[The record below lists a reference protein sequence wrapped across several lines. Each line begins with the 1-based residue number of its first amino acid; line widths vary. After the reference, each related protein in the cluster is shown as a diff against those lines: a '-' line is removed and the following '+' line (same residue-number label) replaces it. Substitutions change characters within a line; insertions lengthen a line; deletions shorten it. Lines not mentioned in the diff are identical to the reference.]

1 MKKLF
6 LSVALLA
13 VGTVAFAQTEVQ
25 SKIDKVTIYPNGA
38 LVEKSATVNLRQGD
52 NKLIFSGNANSIQVD
67 GVHFSSSPDWFI
79 SAMGLSH
86 NTLTNKVAAEKSLP
100 AAAFA
105 QYQTLVN
112 KQDDLLLKVKN
123 NNSLISTLNKQ
134 LSALNNLKAVKTPEK
149 FDTIDNLKAQ
159 FEYQRSEA
167 QRINAAISKAQS
179 ENDDWYYQL
188 SQINSEM
195 EALLQRNTGGKA
207 LNKIESGIE
216 VSIYANRPL
225 NNAHIS
231 YSYFVENVR
240 CFYSYD
246 AMLDEDL
253 HHAIFMLKATVSQ
266 NTGEHWRNCPI
277 VFSTNNAGYAGYDQA
292 LYPYYLDFVE
302 PITYRANGFAK
313 SKAMMRNTMTM
324 EPADDEIV
332 ATVGGVGYSEEVS
345 VDIAPAEAQEFTLS
359 REYTLNTKQTIPFD
373 PSMKGQTLLLASD
386 TTSISFARFAT
397 PKIEEKVYYTAL
409 LPEWES
415 LGLLDASCAV
425 YLNNKYVSRSDIATS
440 GMGDTLRFSIGEDQ
454 NVKVS
459 RKVVKSSPD
468 KSGLLSKEIEETV
481 TVKLTLKN
489 TKNEKV
495 EVTLKDQVPLSGNSE
510 IKVGN
515 VVTGSAE
522 YNSQTGLVRWLVT
535 LEPRQ
540 EKNVTFSYVVKYP
553 KGKKLTEF

>member
-1 MKKLF
+1 MKKLILPF
-6 LSVALLA
+6 ALLA
-13 VGTVAFAQTEVQ
+13 LGTAAFAQTEVR

-52 NKLIFSGNANSIQVD
+52 NKLIFSENANSIQAD

-79 SAMGLSH
+79 SAMELSH

-105 QYQTLVN
+105 QYQTLAN

-134 LSALNNLKAVKTPEK
+134 LSALNNLKAVKSPEK

-179 ENDDWYYQL
+179 ENDDFYYQL
-188 SQINSEM
+188 SQINSDM
-195 EALLQRNTGGKA
+195 EALLLRNTGGKS
-207 LNKIESGIE
+207 LNKTENSIE
-216 VSIYANRPL
+216 VSIYANKAL
-225 NNAHIS
+225 ANARIS
-231 YSYFVENVR
+231 YSYFVSNVR
-240 CFYSYD
+240 CNYSYD

-253 HHAIFMLKATVSQ
+253 HRAIFMLKASVSQ

-277 VFSTNNAGYAGYDQA
+277 VFSTHQAGYAGFDQA

-313 SKAMMRNTMTM
+313 SKAMMRNTMTTMEMADAEEEVVVAEEALDFSM
-324 EPADDEIV
+324 EPSA
-332 ATVGGVGYSEEVS
+332 G
-345 VDIAPAEAQEFTLS
+345 QEFTLS

-373 PSMKGQTLLLASD
+373 PSMKGQTMLLTSD
-386 TTSISFARFAT
+386 TTNIAFARFST

-425 YLNNKYVSRSDIATS
+425 YLNNKFVSRSDIATS
-440 GMGDTLRFSIGEDQ
+440 GVGDTLRFSIGEDR
-454 NVKVS
+454 NVNVT

-495 EVTLKDQVPLSGNSE
+495 EVTLKDQVPLSGNAE

-522 YNSQTGLVRWLVT
+522 YNSQTGLLRWLVT
-535 LEPRQ
+535 MEPRQ
-540 EKNVTFSYVVKYP
+540 EKTLTFSYTVKYP
-553 KGKKLTEF
+553 KGKNLREY

>member
-79 SAMGLSH
+79 SAMELSH

-179 ENDDWYYQL
+179 ENDDFYYQL

-195 EALLQRNTGGKA
+195 EALLQRHTGGKA
-207 LNKIESGIE
+207 LNKIENNIE

-231 YSYFVENVR
+231 YSYFVSNVS
-240 CFYSYD
+240 CSYSYD

-253 HHAIFMLKATVSQ
+253 HRAIFMLKATVCQ

-313 SKAMMRNTMTM
+313 SKAMMRNTMTTM
-324 EPADDEIV
+324 EMEDEVEEEVYTADEAVVLSSEPAE
-332 ATVGGVGYSEEVS
+332 S
-345 VDIAPAEAQEFTLS
+345 QEFTLS

-489 TKNEKV
+489 TKNEHV

-522 YNSQTGLVRWLVT
+522 YNSQTGLLRWLVT

-540 EKNVTFSYVVKYP
+540 EKTVTFSYTVKYP
-553 KGKKLTEF
+553 KGKNLREF

>member
-1 MKKLF
+1 MKKLILPF
-6 LSVALLA
+6 ALLA
-13 VGTVAFAQTEVQ
+13 LGTAAFAQTEVR

-52 NKLIFSGNANSIQVD
+52 NKLIFSENANSIQAD

-79 SAMGLSH
+79 SAMELSH

-159 FEYQRSEA
+159 FEYQRSET

-179 ENDDWYYQL
+179 ENDDFYYQL
-188 SQINSEM
+188 SQINSDM
-195 EALLQRNTGGKA
+195 EALLLRNTGGKS
-207 LNKIESGIE
+207 LNKTENSIE
-216 VSIYANRPL
+216 VSIYANKAL
-225 NNAHIS
+225 ANARIS
-231 YSYFVENVR
+231 YSYFVSSVR
-240 CFYSYD
+240 CNYSYD

-253 HHAIFMLKATVSQ
+253 HRAIFMLKASVSQ

-277 VFSTNNAGYAGYDQA
+277 VFSTHQAGYAGFDQA

-313 SKAMMRNTMTM
+313 SKAMMRNTMTTMEMADAEEEVFVAEDALNLSM
-324 EPADDEIV
+324 EPA
-332 ATVGGVGYSEEVS
+332 VG
-345 VDIAPAEAQEFTLS
+345 QEFTLS

-373 PSMKGQTLLLASD
+373 PTMKGQTMLLSSD
-386 TTSISFARFAT
+386 TTNITFARFTT

-409 LPEWES
+409 LPDWEA
-415 LGLLDASCAV
+415 LGLLDANCAV
-425 YLNNKYVSRSDIATS
+425 YLNNKFVSRSDIATS
-440 GMGDTLRFSIGEDQ
+440 GVGDTLRFSIGEDR
-454 NVKVS
+454 NVNVI

-489 TKNEKV
+489 TKNEKI
-495 EVTLKDQVPLSGNSE
+495 EVTLKDQVPLSGNAE

-522 YNSQTGLVRWLVT
+522 YNSQTGLLRWLVT

-540 EKNVTFSYVVKYP
+540 EKTLTFSYTVKYP
-553 KGKKLTEF
+553 KGKNLREY

>member
-52 NKLIFSGNANSIQVD
+52 NKLIFSGNANSVQAD

-79 SAMGLSH
+79 SAMELSH
-86 NTLTNKVAAEKSLP
+86 NTLTNKVAAEKNLP

-159 FEYQRSEA
+159 FEYQRSET

-188 SQINSEM
+188 SQINAEK
-195 EALLQRNTGGKA
+195 EALLQRHTGGKS
-207 LNKIESGIE
+207 LNKMENGIE
-216 VSIYANRPL
+216 VSIYANRTL

-231 YSYFVENVR
+231 YSYFVSNVR
-240 CFYSYD
+240 CNYSYD

-253 HHAIFMLKATVSQ
+253 HRAIFMLKASVSQ

-277 VFSTNNAGYAGYDQA
+277 VFSTHQAGYAGFDQA

-313 SKAMMRNTMTM
+313 SKAMMRNTMTTMEMVDAEEEVVVAEEALDFSM
-324 EPADDEIV
+324 EPSA
-332 ATVGGVGYSEEVS
+332 G
-345 VDIAPAEAQEFTLS
+345 QEFTLS

-373 PSMKGQTLLLASD
+373 PSMKGQTMLLTSD
-386 TTSISFARFAT
+386 TTNIAFARFST

-425 YLNNKYVSRSDIATS
+425 YLNNKFVSRSDIATS
-440 GMGDTLRFSIGEDQ
+440 GVGDTLRFSIGEDR
-454 NVKVS
+454 NVNVT

-495 EVTLKDQVPLSGNSE
+495 EVTLKDQVPLSGNAE

-522 YNSQTGLVRWLVT
+522 YNSQTGLLRWLVT
-535 LEPRQ
+535 MEPRQ
-540 EKNVTFSYVVKYP
+540 EKTLTFSYTVKYP
-553 KGKKLTEF
+553 KGKNLREF

>member
-79 SAMGLSH
+79 SAMELSH

-100 AAAFA
+100 AAAFS
-105 QYQTLVN
+105 QYQTLAN

-134 LSALNNLKAVKTPEK
+134 LSALNNLKAVKSPEK

-253 HHAIFMLKATVSQ
+253 HRAIFMLKASVSQ

-277 VFSTNNAGYAGYDQA
+277 VFSTHQAGYAGFDQA

-313 SKAMMRNTMTM
+313 SKAMMRNTMTTMEMVDAAEEVVVAEEALDFSM
-324 EPADDEIV
+324 EPSA
-332 ATVGGVGYSEEVS
+332 G
-345 VDIAPAEAQEFTLS
+345 QEFTLS

-373 PSMKGQTLLLASD
+373 PSMKGQTMLLTSD
-386 TTSISFARFAT
+386 TTNIAFARFST

-425 YLNNKYVSRSDIATS
+425 YLNNKFVSRSDIATS
-440 GMGDTLRFSIGEDQ
+440 GVGDTLRFSIGEDR
-454 NVKVS
+454 NVNVT

-495 EVTLKDQVPLSGNSE
+495 EVTLKDQVPLSGNAE

-522 YNSQTGLVRWLVT
+522 YNSQTGLLRWLVT

-540 EKNVTFSYVVKYP
+540 EKTVTFSYTVKYP
-553 KGKKLTEF
+553 KGKNLREF

>member
-79 SAMGLSH
+79 SAMELSH

-179 ENDDWYYQL
+179 ENDDFYYQL

-195 EALLQRNTGGKA
+195 EALLQRHTGGKA
-207 LNKIESGIE
+207 LNKIENNIE

-231 YSYFVENVR
+231 YSYFVSNVS
-240 CFYSYD
+240 CSYSYD

-253 HHAIFMLKATVSQ
+253 HRAIFMLKATVCQ

-277 VFSTNNAGYAGYDQA
+277 VFSTHQAGYAGFDQA

-313 SKAMMRNTMTM
+313 SKAMMRNTMTTMEMVDAEEEVVVAEEALDFSM
-324 EPADDEIV
+324 EPSA
-332 ATVGGVGYSEEVS
+332 G
-345 VDIAPAEAQEFTLS
+345 QEFTLS

-373 PSMKGQTLLLASD
+373 PSMKGQTMLLTSD
-386 TTSISFARFAT
+386 TTNIAFARFST

-425 YLNNKYVSRSDIATS
+425 YLNNKFVSRSDIATS
-440 GMGDTLRFSIGEDQ
+440 GVGDTLRFSIGEDR
-454 NVKVS
+454 NVNVT

-495 EVTLKDQVPLSGNSE
+495 EVTLKDQVPLSGNAE

-522 YNSQTGLVRWLVT
+522 YNSQTGLLRWLVT
-535 LEPRQ
+535 MEPRQ
-540 EKNVTFSYVVKYP
+540 EKTLTFSYTVKYP
-553 KGKKLTEF
+553 KGKNLREF

>member
-1 MKKLF
+1 MKKLILPF
-6 LSVALLA
+6 ALLA
-13 VGTVAFAQTEVQ
+13 LGTAAFAQTEVR

-52 NKLIFSGNANSIQVD
+52 NKLIFSGNANSIQAD

-79 SAMGLSH
+79 SAMELSH
-86 NTLTNKVAAEKSLP
+86 NTLTNKVAAEKNLP

-105 QYQTLVN
+105 QYQTLAN
-112 KQDDLLLKVKN
+112 KQEELTLKVKN
-123 NNSLISTLNKQ
+123 NTSLISTLNKQ

-159 FEYQRSEA
+159 FEYQRSES
-167 QRINAAISKAQS
+167 QRINTALRKAQS
-179 ENDDWYYQL
+179 ENADWQYEL
-188 SQINSEM
+188 TQINSDM
-195 EALLQRNTGGKA
+195 EALLLRNTGGKS
-207 LNKIESGIE
+207 LNKTENSIE
-216 VSIYANRPL
+216 VSIYANKAL
-225 NNAHIS
+225 ANARIS
-231 YSYFVENVR
+231 YSYFVSNVR
-240 CFYSYD
+240 CNYSYD

-253 HHAIFMLKATVSQ
+253 HRAIFMLKASVSQ

-277 VFSTNNAGYAGYDQA
+277 VFSTHQAGYAGFDQA

-313 SKAMMRNTMTM
+313 SKAMMRNTMTTMEMADAEEEVFVAEDALNLSM
-324 EPADDEIV
+324 EPS
-332 ATVGGVGYSEEVS
+332 VG
-345 VDIAPAEAQEFTLS
+345 QEFTLS

-373 PSMKGQTLLLASD
+373 PTMKGQTMLLSSD
-386 TTSISFARFAT
+386 TTNITFARFTT

-409 LPEWES
+409 LPEWEA
-415 LGLLDASCAV
+415 LGLLDANCAV
-425 YLNNKYVSRSDIATS
+425 YLNNKFVSRSDIATS
-440 GMGDTLRFSIGEDQ
+440 GVGDTLRFSIGEDR
-454 NVKVS
+454 NVNVT

-489 TKNEKV
+489 TKNEQV
-495 EVTLKDQVPLSGNSE
+495 EVTLKDQVPLSGNAE

-522 YNSQTGLVRWLVT
+522 YNSQTGLLRWLVT

-540 EKNVTFSYVVKYP
+540 EKTLTFSYTVKYP
-553 KGKKLTEF
+553 KGKNLREY